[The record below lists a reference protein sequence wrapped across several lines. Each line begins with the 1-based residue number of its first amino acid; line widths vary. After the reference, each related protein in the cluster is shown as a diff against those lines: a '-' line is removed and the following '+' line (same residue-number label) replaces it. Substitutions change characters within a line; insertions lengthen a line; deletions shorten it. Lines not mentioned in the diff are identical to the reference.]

1 MSLPAPWV
9 NKIFDKMTLTYGQA
23 FLRRWQDI
31 DLNAVKS
38 DWAHELAGFA
48 QQPQSIAY
56 GLQNLPADK
65 PPTVLEF
72 RALCRRSPMPEVPR
86 IEQSPAGRERI
97 ASELAKLV
105 PVISRAPAG
114 SRDWARRLIGRYE
127 AGEKLTRAQIEM
139 ARGALGMKA

>member
-9 NKIFDKMTLTYGQA
+9 DRIFDKLTLTYGQA

-38 DWAHELAGFA
+38 DWAHEMAGFA
-48 QQPQSIAY
+48 QQPNAIAY

-72 RALCRRSPMPEVPR
+72 RALCRRSPVQDAPR
-86 IEQSPAGRERI
+86 IEQSPAGRERV
-97 ASELAKLV
+97 AAELAKLA
-105 PVISRAPAG
+105 PVIRRAPAD
-114 SRDWARRLIGRYE
+114 SRDWARRLVARHE
-127 AGEKLTRAQIEM
+127 AGEKLTRTQISM
-139 ARGALGMKA
+139 ARDALGVTA